1 MLRDHPQ
8 ISLLMLL
15 TPTHLE
21 INRKEF
27 AYIPSMSRAE
37 LSDDSQIFRRRA
49 ANVNKYHEE
58 TQIREID
65 SCMAYYTP

>member
-1 MLRDHPQ
+1 
-8 ISLLMLL
+8 
-15 TPTHLE
+15 
-21 INRKEF
+21 
-27 AYIPSMSRAE
+27 MSRAE